1 MKVVVVGSGVA
12 ASAAAI
18 ALRGVVG
25 CEVSVARGDAG
36 GGPPVLAL
44 WPNALAALEAV
55 LGSQTLDLGSCS
67 KPLERLDIRG
77 RSGELLWALPAGSL
91 GRGRGPFTPSR
102 LFGGGAS
109 PVAPA
114 FRRSWE
120 PRIVDAHLFKD
131 KLREAA
137 GEGDVTL
144 QPGSDRPVHF
154 AAEGGQPYAPDLV
167 VLADGAA
174 SPSRA
179 RLASQVKEA
188 EAQAAWARPEEATGL
203 VALSG
208 KVNDPGYARTRGL
221 LGPGTGCA
229 TQGDGVRFG
238 VVRSPTEQDQLVW
251 YAFLRAD
258 MLPHPSAELS
268 ELERAAA
275 LRALQPLHAPI
286 AEVVAATKSIY
297 ARELKL
303 RSPAPPWVATID
315 TQHVLLL
322 GDAAHAMMP
331 DLGQGCAMAF
341 EDAALLRAALA
352 KQGARAE
359 VEARA
364 EALRRWETQRWH
376 RVERVGRLSAAAAVL
391 GSVRAPSMLREAAI
405 RGPFPFA
412 GLAAFDELLDAG
424 ALELDPVPC

>member
-12 ASAAAI
+12 AAAAVI
-18 ALRGVVG
+18 ALRGVEG
-25 CEVSVARGDAG
+25 CEVSVVRGDAG

-55 LGSQTLDLGSCS
+55 LGSQTLDLSSCS
-67 KPLERLDIRG
+67 APLERLDIRG

-102 LFGGGAS
+102 LFGGGEP

-120 PRIVDAHLFKD
+120 PRIVDAPQFKKELWMTVD
-131 KLREAA
+131 A
-137 GEGDVTL
+137 GSVTL
-144 QPGSDRPVHF
+144 QSGSDRRVHVL
-154 AAEGGQPYAPDLV
+154 AQDGERYAPDLV

-179 RLASQVKEA
+179 ELARWVKEA

-286 AEVVAATKSIY
+286 AEMVAATKPIY

-303 RSPAPPWVATID
+303 RPPAPPWVATIGA
-315 TQHVLLL
+315 QHVVLL

-341 EDAALLRAALA
+341 EDAALLRAALE
-352 KQGARAE
+352 KQGALTSLD
-359 VEARA
+359 ARA
-364 EALRRWETQRWH
+364 KALRRWETQRWQ

-405 RGPFPFA
+405 RGPFPVA